1 MMLTRRPDPS
11 LPTVLFCFA
20 HASGSAASFRTWL
33 APGAALGI
41 EVAPIEL
48 PGHGRRLLEEPFRRL
63 DPLVDAL
70 VPLIEAH
77 GNGRRVAYL
86 GHSLGALVAHALA
99 ERLEPDHL
107 FVSAARAPG
116 QALRTAELQFPLAD
130 VGQRELLAQLGG
142 TPQEVLDDAEMMDLL
157 LPPLAAD
164 LEVLEDAASRPS
176 APVDCPIRTYGGKD
190 DPLVRTE
197 ELAQWE
203 PFTRA
208 QFSTRR
214 FPGDHFYLAVL
225 ASELLTDICS
235 HLRTTPTFR

>member
-1 MMLTRRPDPS
+1 MMLTRRPDSS

-116 QALRTAELQFPLAD
+116 QALRTAEL
-130 VGQRELLAQLGG
+130 LAQLGG

-190 DPLVRTE
+190 DPLVSTE

>member
-1 MMLTRRPDPS
+1 MPLCSATTS
-11 LPTVLFCFA
+11 SVVV
-20 HASGSAASFRTWL
+20 ASVT
-33 APGAALGI
+33 I
-41 EVAPIEL
+41 
-48 PGHGRRLLEEPFRRL
+48 
-63 DPLVDAL
+63 
-70 VPLIEAH
+70 
-77 GNGRRVAYL
+77 
-86 GHSLGALVAHALA
+86 LVANY
-99 ERLEPDHL
+99 
-107 FVSAARAPG
+107 FVA
-116 QALRTAELQFPLAD
+116 
-130 VGQRELLAQLGG
+130 
-142 TPQEVLDDAEMMDLL
+142 LL

-190 DPLVRTE
+190 DPLVSTE

>member
-1 MMLTRRPDPS
+1 M
-11 LPTVLFCFA
+11 
-20 HASGSAASFRTWL
+20 
-33 APGAALGI
+33 
-41 EVAPIEL
+41 
-48 PGHGRRLLEEPFRRL
+48 
-63 DPLVDAL
+63 
-70 VPLIEAH
+70 
-77 GNGRRVAYL
+77 
-86 GHSLGALVAHALA
+86 
-99 ERLEPDHL
+99 
-107 FVSAARAPG
+107 
-116 QALRTAELQFPLAD
+116 AD

-190 DPLVRTE
+190 DPLVSTE